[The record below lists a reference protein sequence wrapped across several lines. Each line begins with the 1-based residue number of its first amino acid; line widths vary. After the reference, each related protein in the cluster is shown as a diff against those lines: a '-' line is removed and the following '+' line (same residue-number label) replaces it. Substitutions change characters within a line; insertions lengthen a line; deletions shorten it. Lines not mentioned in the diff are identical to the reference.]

1 MKYLSIV
8 SGTSTDGLTLS
19 LIEISGSGLDTEYD
33 IINTK
38 TYLYEPDLKK
48 DLLKIASNGDVTVGF
63 VSRVHWGLGRV
74 IDRCAADFSNQFD
87 VISYS
92 GHTVYHGPSNGDIS
106 NGTFQI
112 GEISILS
119 ARSGKTAVT
128 DFRASD
134 MAYGGLGAPLTAVS
148 DYFILKNA
156 GTMGLNIG
164 GISNISYIG
173 EDTVTAF
180 DTGPGNMLIDTA
192 ARRLFG
198 KDFDE
203 GGLFA
208 SEGEIDA
215 DMLKYLMSDPFLGA
229 CPPKTSGR
237 EYFNEAYFERVFTKF
252 KSVGKHDFIRTL
264 TRFTSEAVFN
274 QVSRFLPN
282 APELVVAGGGGVLN
296 PVIMADLKE
305 LFSGNVKTFSDI
317 GVDNMSREALG
328 FAILANQTLKNKPGR
343 ISDFHNLTGEVIGKI
358 IPGRNYDLIVSS
370 FIR

>member
-1 MKYLSIV
+1 MRFLSIV

-19 LIEISGSGLDTEYD
+19 LIEISGNGLDTEYE
-33 IINTK
+33 IINTQTFPYK
-38 TYLYEPDLKK
+38 PDLRK
-48 DLLKIASNGDVTVGF
+48 DLMRIASNRDVTMEF
-63 VSRVHWGLGRV
+63 ISKVHWELGRA
-74 IDRCAADFSNQFD
+74 IDRSAAQFSNQFE

-92 GHTVYHGPSNGDIS
+92 GHTVYHGPSNGDLS
-106 NGTFQI
+106 KGTFQI

-119 ARSGKTAVT
+119 ARTGKTAVG
-128 DFRASD
+128 DFRVSD
-134 MAYGGLGAPLTAVS
+134 MAYGGLGAPLTSVS
-148 DYFILKNA
+148 DYFILKKR

-164 GISNISYIG
+164 GISNIAYIG
-173 EDTVTAF
+173 EDSVTAF

-192 ARRLFG
+192 ARKLFG

-203 GGLFA
+203 DGHFA
-208 SEGEIDA
+208 SEGKIDS
-215 DMLKYLMSDPFLGA
+215 DMLKYLMADPFLGA

-237 EYFNEAYFERVFTKF
+237 EYFNEDYFERLQTEF
-252 KSVGKHDFIRTL
+252 KDLDRHDFIRTL

-274 QVSRFLPN
+274 QVSRFIPN

-358 IPGRNYDLIVSS
+358 IPGRNYDHIVSG